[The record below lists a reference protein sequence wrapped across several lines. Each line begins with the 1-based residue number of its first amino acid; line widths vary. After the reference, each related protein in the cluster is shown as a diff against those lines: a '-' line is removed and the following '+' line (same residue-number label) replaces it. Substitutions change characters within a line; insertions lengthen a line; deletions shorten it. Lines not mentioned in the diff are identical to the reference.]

1 VKSPPGSQGRST
13 FPKTIIPVPSIL
25 HIPGGPILDYLI
37 AGGNGFIGSNLIA
50 YIMGRDPEANVIN
63 LDLSR
68 KEVMEDHMGI
78 SQYQG
83 RYAFKEGDVCD
94 LSSYE
99 HYLKISDIV
108 INCAVESGRSHF
120 HERMERFIRTNIF
133 GARVLADACVRNN
146 VPLLHLSTD
155 EVYGSCPFTVQRKEE
170 SAPVDPTNPY
180 ATTRAAGERL
190 VYLSGKMSEAPL
202 AIVRPCE
209 VIGPNQG
216 VTNMIPR
223 TIKMIREGRPPM
235 VPSKKGERYRDWI
248 HVLDLCSALEIVTRS
263 ITGRVGPRV
272 TEDHH
277 NEHNPP
283 GRTVI
288 SGTSVATTPRSGG
301 QTSKPVQPIVSGV
314 TVLNITSE
322 NRHSLNSVVETI
334 LSLMGSDLPIQERR
348 DEAYT
353 DLGYNPS
360 GKKIAYYGWQSRYTD
375 MRDMLRSTVEWY
387 EEHPDLIDSFHSDRL
402 MP

>member
-1 VKSPPGSQGRST
+1 
-13 FPKTIIPVPSIL
+13 
-25 HIPGGPILDYLI
+25 LDYLV

-50 YIMGRDPEANVIN
+50 YILGREPEANVIN

-68 KEVMEDHMGI
+68 KEGMEDYMGI

-83 RYAFKEGDVCD
+83 RYTFKEGDVCE

-108 INCAVESGRSHF
+108 INCARESSRSHF
-120 HERMERFIRTNIF
+120 HERMERFIRTNIL

-146 VPLLHLSTD
+146 VPLLHLSSD

-170 SAPVDPTNPY
+170 TAPIDPSNPY
-180 ATTRAAGERL
+180 ATTMAAGERL
-190 VYLSGKMSEAPL
+190 VYLSGKMSEVPL

-216 VTNMIPR
+216 AFNIIPR
-223 TIKMIREGRPPM
+223 TIKMIREGRPPV

-248 HVLDLCSALEIVTRS
+248 HVLDLCSALEIVIRS
-263 ITGRVGPRV
+263 ITGKVGPRV
-272 TEDHH
+272 SEDHH
-277 NEHNPP
+277 DEHNPP
-283 GRTVI
+283 GKTVI
-288 SGTSVATTPRSGG
+288 SGTSVATTPTKGG
-301 QTSKPVQPIVSGV
+301 KSAKPPQHIVSGV
-314 TVLNITSE
+314 TALNITSE
-322 NRHSLNSVVETI
+322 NRHSLNSVVEAI

-348 DEAYT
+348 DEAYR
-353 DLGYNPS
+353 DLGYNAS
-360 GKKIAYYGWQSRYTD
+360 GKKVTYYGWQARYTD
-375 MRDMLRSTVEWY
+375 LRDMLRSTIEWY
-387 EEHPDLIDSFHSDRL
+387 EDHPGVIDSVHSDRL